1 MTDGKEKEERAKIV
15 KMKNRRPYN
24 RKREFA
30 YALKVARK
38 HQGRERA
45 IGKKKK
51 PKP

>member
-1 MTDGKEKEERAKIV
+1 MTDGKEKEKTRIV

-45 IGKKKK
+45 IGKKE

>member
-1 MTDGKEKEERAKIV
+1 MTDGKEKEERARIV

-38 HQGRERA
+38 HQGREREQ
-45 IGKKKK
+45 
-51 PKP
+51 